1 MRRSATQA
9 PTPEPSAG
17 TRAARLRRGW
27 VLALPP
33 VVAAAVFLAVFASVR
48 TELPAQLATHVG
60 EDGRADDFTGRGTFV
75 LAAVLSL
82 FGLGALFGVTAR
94 FTSGVR
100 QATAAPRLL
109 LAVGA
114 GTIALVGYLTVMLLL
129 ANSGAADPAAV
140 RFSDW
145 QIAAAAATGAAAG
158 ALAWFAAGPDPVV
171 ADQDIPAGEGERLPL
186 RPGEQI
192 VWTRTVTAPGMWAA
206 GAITCAGL
214 TALGAFAGWWLL
226 ALAVPLGLLFAATG
240 RVRVTADAR
249 GLTVTPAGLR
259 APRVHVPLD
268 EIASAATRPV
278 SAVRDFGG
286 WGYRARA
293 GARGVILR
301 SGDALAV
308 SQASGGT
315 FLVTVDDA
323 TTAAATLNALADR
336 ERRTTAG

>member
-1 MRRSATQA
+1 MRRPATQA
-9 PTPEPSAG
+9 PTPDPSAG
-17 TRAARLRRGW
+17 TRAARLRRRC

-33 VVAAAVFLAVFASVR
+33 VAAAAVFLAVFASVR
-48 TELPAQLATHVG
+48 NGLPDQLATHAG
-60 EDGRADDFTGRGTFV
+60 GDGGADGFTGRGAFV
-75 LAAVLSL
+75 LTALASF
-82 FGLGALFGVTAR
+82 FGLGSLFAVTAR
-94 FTSGVR
+94 FTSDLR

-109 LAVGA
+109 LATGA
-114 GTIALVGYLTVMLLL
+114 GTIAVIAYITVMLLL
-129 ANSGAADPAAV
+129 ANSGVTDPAAV
-140 RFSDW
+140 RFEAW
-145 QIAAAAATGAAAG
+145 QLAAAGATGLAAG
-158 ALAWFAAGPDPVV
+158 ALAWFAAGPDPAG
-171 ADQDIPAGEGERLPL
+171 ADREIPADGSVRLPL

-192 VWTRTVTAPGMWAA
+192 AWTRTATGPGLLTAG
-206 GAITCAGL
+206 GITVAGL

-226 ALAVPLGLLFAATG
+226 AVALPLGLLFAATG

-259 APRVHVPLD
+259 APLVHVPLA
-268 EIASAATRPV
+268 EISAAAVSPV

-308 SQASGGT
+308 SKASGGT

-323 TTAAATLNALADR
+323 RTAAATLNTLADR
-336 ERRTTAG
+336 ARRTGP